1 MWLHTFDATASDG
14 SQPRLKE
21 GASHHARRGKNAEA
35 FLIFYT
41 KRKVSAL
48 MNAGMKYILE
58 FWMFFKRMLRSRRYS
73 VNNEAVLSKWEHK
86 RYA

>member
-1 MWLHTFDATASDG
+1 MNGAECRNCIIVSDKG
-14 SQPRLKE
+14 LCSR
-21 GASHHARRGKNAEA
+21 
-35 FLIFYT
+35 
-41 KRKVSAL
+41 RKVSAL